1 MTNSSRKYLT
11 VYSEAQATSTLK
23 AAAAAGGLSVGPA
36 GGPPSVRPLAS
47 DRRQPTKMQAS
58 ESTENS
64 QAIRMCVAD
73 SIPSHADAWARISAT
88 T

>member
-36 GGPPSVRPLAS
+36 GGPPSVRPLA
-47 DRRQPTKMQAS
+47 RRQPTKMQAS